1 MNSSVMEILFRVWD
15 AFRTKVVHAA
25 PRVLAA
31 LVVLGCGW
39 LVAALARGLVCRAL
53 KLAHFDQRCERS
65 GLNHLLRRCEFP
77 WSPTDIM
84 GRLAFWVLWACGA
97 VFSLSALEVPA
108 LDRLV
113 MEFFLYL
120 PRIVVAGA
128 ILALGFLLAGFL
140 SRAALLLAV
149 TEELPCPRLIAGGA
163 RLFVHVL
170 AVTMAME
177 QLGIASATVSLAFAI
192 TFGAFMLALA
202 LAFGLGGRDS
212 AAQFLANR
220 SRREEEEEDARRHL

>member
-1 MNSSVMEILFRVWD
+1 MR
-15 AFRTKVVHAA
+15 
-25 PRVLAA
+25 
-31 LVVLGCGW
+31 
-39 LVAALARGLVCRAL
+39 RGL
-53 KLAHFDQRCERS
+53 KLARFDQRCERS
-65 GLNHLLRRCEFP
+65 GLDRLLRRCEFP
-77 WSPTDIM
+77 WTPTEIM
-84 GRLAFWVLWACGA
+84 GKLAFWGLWACGA

-128 ILALGFLLAGFL
+128 ILALGALLAGFL

-149 TEELPCPRLIAGGA
+149 TEELPCPRLVASGA

-170 AVTMAME
+170 AAAMALE
-177 QLGIASATVSLAFAI
+177 QLGIASETVKLAFAI

-202 LAFGLGGRDS
+202 LAFGLGGRDF
-212 AAQFLANR
+212 AAPVPGEPVP
-220 SRREEEEEDARRHL
+220 SGRRTKMAAGTFDGAGTPVMPPHTVAGGVEH